1 MASEKC
7 QRLLNAFA
15 NELEDIG
22 VRVTHLAKSG
32 AREPFDVQYWDLDEP
47 PAIDGK
53 APDLQGQRWGSTHI
67 GKVDTSAPDLRI
79 MPRLDTFLHHVRGDP
94 SVSLHVATL
103 FEYKIVMKDTIL
115 QLAGRNTPHKI
126 WVWPFRESGQ
136 TYTPEPKLRVG

>member
-7 QRLLNAFA
+7 QRLLNALA

-32 AREPFDVQYWDLDEP
+32 AREPFDVQYRDLDEP
-47 PAIDGK
+47 PAIGGK

-67 GKVDTSAPDLRI
+67 GKVEMSAPDLLI
-79 MPRLDTFLHHVRGDP
+79 VPHLDTFLHHVVGDP
-94 SVSLHVATL
+94 SVSLHVAVPSG
-103 FEYKIVMKDTIL
+103 YKIEMKNTIL

-126 WVWPFRESGQ
+126 WVWPFSESGQ
-136 TYTPEPKLRVG
+136 TYTLEPKLRVG